1 MFAEKLQ
8 LKNFRNYQQE
18 SFEFVDGI
26 NIFYGN
32 NGQGKTNVLE
42 ALFLASMGKSFRT
55 SHDIE
60 MIKDGCDNFE
70 VEVEFKENTDS
81 HLKIAYNKAK
91 QKYIKVNG
99 IYLRKMGDLMGTF
112 PSVIFSPNNMVLLS
126 AGPSERRKFMD
137 MALCQLRPVYYF
149 NLQQYNKILMQKN
162 AFLKNSVQG
171 LADKDMLDVWNMS
184 LAEMGAE
191 ITKQR
196 IFYLE
201 QISKYA
207 SEFHSRI
214 SGGNEEIIVKYEN
227 SAGEDKETFY
237 RKLTDA
243 MQREMDRGMSLI
255 GPHKDDIEL
264 TLEGTGDM
272 KKYGSQGQ
280 KRTCVLAL
288 KLSETKILED
298 ETGKRPVLLL
308 DDVLSE
314 LDKDRQRLLLKNIEK
329 TQVFITCTDAERL
342 KNASE
347 RPTKLFKV
355 SDGKVVI

>member
-55 SHDIE
+55 SHDVE
-60 MIKDGCDNFE
+60 MIKDGCENFE
-70 VEVEFKENTDS
+70 VEVEFKDSTDS
-81 HLKIAYNKAK
+81 HLKIAYNKSK

-137 MALCQLRPVYYF
+137 MALCQLKPVYYF

-162 AFLKNSVQG
+162 AFLKNSLPGQ
-171 LADKDMLDVWNMS
+171 ADKDMLDVWNMS

-201 QISKYA
+201 QVSKYA
-207 SEFHSRI
+207 SEFHSKI
-214 SGGNEEIIVKYEN
+214 AGGNEKITVKYEN
-227 SAGEDKETFY
+227 SAGEDKDTFY
-237 RKLTDA
+237 RKLKDS
-243 MQREMDRGMSLI
+243 MQREIDRGMSLT

-264 TLEGTGDM
+264 TLSGTGDM

-280 KRTCVLAL
+280 RRTCVLAL
-288 KLSETKILED
+288 KLSETKILEN

-314 LDKDRQRLLLKNIEK
+314 LDGERQRLLLKNIEN
-329 TQVFITCTDAERL
+329 TQVFITCTDPERL

-347 RPTKLFKV
+347 RLLKCFMV
-355 SDGKVVI
+355 SNGKVVF

>member
-1 MFAEKLQ
+1 MITEKLQ

-60 MIKDGCDNFE
+60 MIKDGCEGFE
-70 VEVEFKENTDS
+70 IDVEFSESTDRNI
-81 HLKIAYNKAK
+81 KIGYNKAK

-112 PSVIFSPNNMVLLS
+112 PTVVFSPNNMVLLS
-126 AGPSERRKFMD
+126 SGPSERRKFMD
-137 MALCQLRPVYYF
+137 MALCQLKPVYYF

-162 AFLKNSVQG
+162 AFLKNSMCGQV
-171 LADKDMLDVWNMS
+171 DKNMLDVWNMS
-184 LAEMGAE
+184 LAEIGSE
-191 ITKQR
+191 ITKER
-196 IFYLE
+196 ISYIE
-201 QISKYA
+201 KVGKYA
-207 SEFHSRI
+207 SVYHHRI
-214 SGGNEEIIVKYEN
+214 SGNNENITVKYEN
-227 SAGEDKETFY
+227 SAGDDKETFY
-237 RKLTDA
+237 RKLTDS
-243 MQREMDRGMSLI
+243 MQREIDRGMSLI

-264 TLEGTGDM
+264 VLDGTGDM

-280 KRTCVLAL
+280 RRTLVLAL
-288 KLSETKILED
+288 KLSETQILEE

-314 LDKDRQRLLLKNIEK
+314 LDDERQRLLLKNIEK
-329 TQVFITCTDAERL
+329 TQVFITCTSADRL

-347 RPTKLFKV
+347 RTVKLFRV
-355 SDGKVVI
+355 SNGKVVI